1 LGRLTRTHLVEAV
14 IFLLIIAVFFGYSF
28 EFNQPIEIYRFGAT
42 AWPRVIIGILLI
54 ATLGNIWFQ
63 YKYGSSSQATIGQN
77 EDEAD
82 FSDSKTI
89 TRMVAV
95 LLTPLVFAWLLK
107 PVGIYSSAPFFIA
120 AIMWLFGERR
130 WKALL
135 IMTVI
140 IYVLFIGLFLVVL
153 NAPLPQGNVS
163 PFYDFS
169 AWILK
174 MRIRSPFR
182 RSIYYWDF
190 CFWRHRWHAVR
201 CYSRRQHAHIGRD
214 FVAVYGCT

>member
-1 LGRLTRTHLVEAV
+1 MGRLTLTHWVEAG
-14 IFLLIIAVFFGYSF
+14 IFLAIVAIFYGFSF
-28 EFNQPIEIYRFGAT
+28 EFNQTIEIYRFGAT

-54 ATLGNIWFQ
+54 ATIGNIWFQ

-89 TRMVAV
+89 TRMAAV
-95 LLTPLVFAWLLK
+95 LLIPLVFAWLLK
-107 PVGIYSSAPFFIA
+107 PVGIYFSAPFFIA
-120 AIMWLFGERR
+120 AVMWLFGERR
-130 WKALL
+130 WKAIL

-174 MRIRSPFR
+174 MN
-182 RSIYYWDF
+182 
-190 CFWRHRWHAVR
+190 AKL
-201 CYSRRQHAHIGRD
+201 QGL
-214 FVAVYGCT
+214 